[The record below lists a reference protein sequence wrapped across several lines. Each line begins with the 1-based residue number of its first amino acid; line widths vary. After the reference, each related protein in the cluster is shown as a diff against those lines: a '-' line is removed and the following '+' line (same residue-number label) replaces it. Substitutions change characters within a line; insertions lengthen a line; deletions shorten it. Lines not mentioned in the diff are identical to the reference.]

1 MDWFAD
7 HNSNQQY
14 IRPMRRTSKRPGLNA
29 ALLGVS
35 LSLVGLLAILLGT
48 LILSALLG
56 LGYVLLSW

>member
-7 HNSNQQY
+7 HNCNQQY
-14 IRPMRRTSKRPGLNA
+14 IRPMRRTSKRPGLNV

-35 LSLVGLLAILLGT
+35 LALWGLLALLVGM